1 MGKTK
6 FVFDKDSGTL
16 KPAEALIDQPRQ
28 MVENGVVA
36 ANPAMDEEVKI
47 NMNSPKPNV
56 DLNEPIIQFRQNSDY
71 TIFQVTD
78 ERTGKAMMVIGGY
91 ALEMKFNMGE
101 LRSAEKIE
109 QLLGGLTKLF
119 RKMILDQALTATPAK

>member
-6 FVFDKDSGTL
+6 FVFDKDTGTL

-28 MVENGVVA
+28 MVENGMVV
-36 ANPAMDEEVKI
+36 ANPAMDGEVKI
-47 NMNSPKPNV
+47 NMDSPKPNV

-101 LRSAEKIE
+101 LRSTEKIE

-119 RKMILDQALTATPAK
+119 RKMILDQALTTTPAK